1 MDANNS
7 MYVFCESKQK
17 SFDEACCSFANS
29 ENMEQIARELGM
41 KPGMLRNKLNPEQPH
56 VLKPVELIAVSKV
69 SGNYTLVN
77 CLLLGLDM
85 VAAPVEN
92 VEEAES
98 IIERLLKNSANAGEL
113 STWALQHGNGP
124 RLSRTHKQ
132 SLIQKAQAGIGN
144 LVLLIN
150 DIENRTTG
158 GLQPLMQF
166 GTDFIASGAPIP
178 GLA

>member
-1 MDANNS
+1 

-29 ENMEQIARELGM
+29 ENMEQIARDLGM
-41 KPGMLRNKLNPEQPH
+41 KPGMLRNKLNPAQPH
-56 VLKPVELIAVSKV
+56 ALKPVELIAVSKV
-69 SGNYTLVN
+69 SGNYTLIN

-85 VAAPVEN
+85 VAAPVLK
-92 VEEAES
+92 EEDDKS
-98 IIERLLKNSANAGEL
+98 MMERLLHNSANAGEL
-113 STWALQHGNGP
+113 STWALEHGNNA

-150 DIENRTTG
+150 DVENRTTG

-166 GTDFIASGAPIP
+166 GTDLIASGAPLP

>member
-7 MYVFCESKQK
+7 MCVFCESKQK
-17 SFDEACCSFANS
+17 SFDEACCSFANY

-69 SGNYTLVN
+69 SGNYTLIN

-98 IIERLLKNSANAGEL
+98 IVERLLKHSANAGEL
-113 STWALQHGNGP
+113 STWALQHGNGL

-132 SLIQKAQAGIGN
+132 SLIQRHKLASATLCFLLTILKTAQ
-144 LVLLIN
+144 
-150 DIENRTTG
+150 
-158 GLQPLMQF
+158 
-166 GTDFIASGAPIP
+166 
-178 GLA
+178 LA

>member
-1 MDANNS
+1 
-7 MYVFCESKQK
+7 MYVFCEFKQK

-29 ENMEQIARELGM
+29 ENMEQIARDLGM
-41 KPGMLRNKLNPEQPH
+41 KPGMLRNKLNPAQPH
-56 VLKPVELIAVSKV
+56 ALKPVELIAVSKV
-69 SGNYTLVN
+69 SGNYTLIN

-85 VAAPVEN
+85 VAAPVLK
-92 VEEAES
+92 EEDEKS
-98 IIERLLKNSANAGEL
+98 MMERLLHNSANAGEL
-113 STWALQHGNGP
+113 STWALEHGNNA

-150 DIENRTTG
+150 DVENRTTG

-166 GTDFIASGAPIP
+166 GTDLIVSGVPLP

>member
-1 MDANNS
+1 MATNNS
-7 MYVFCESKQK
+7 MSVFCESRQK

-29 ENMEQIARELGM
+29 ENMAYIAREMGM
-41 KPGMLRNKLNPEQPH
+41 REDLLRAKLNPGQRH
-56 VLKPVELIAVSKV
+56 VIKPVEVVAVSKI

-77 CLLLGLDM
+77 SLLLGLDM

-92 VEEAES
+92 AEEAES
-98 IIERLLKNSANAGEL
+98 IVERLLKHSANAGEL

-150 DIENRTTG
+150 DIENRTSG
-158 GLQPLMQF
+158 ASPILSMGV
-166 GTDFIASGAPIP
+166 DFIANGAPIP